1 MAKKNAWI
9 KGVILGLLI
18 AVGGWA
24 MFQMV
29 LFGVSKTFSSIG
41 IVSPFWQY
49 LAIVLFVIV
58 VLIIGWHNNLKDA
71 IKRLVR

>member
-1 MAKKNAWI
+1 MAKVKWY

-18 AVGGWA
+18 AIGGWA

-29 LFGVSKTFSSIG
+29 LFGVSKFFEKLG
-41 IVSPFWQY
+41 IISPFWQY
-49 LAIVLFVIV
+49 FAIVMSVIV
-58 VLIIGWHNNLKDA
+58 ILVIGWHNNLKEA